1 MEVVIILDEN
11 SDLWDT
17 RDVQEFGLFAKR
29 RGDIPEE
36 EVLMTGFNTE
46 SDDEEGSGG
55 MSGINLDVDLTLADG

>member
-1 MEVVIILDEN
+1 MGYP
-11 SDLWDT
+11 
-17 RDVQEFGLFAKR
+17 RCPKFGLFAKR

-46 SDDEEGSGG
+46 SDDEDGSGG